1 MNEITSSAGKV
12 QFFQPSKDLMAVADV
27 IASGVA
33 LSRRDLTPER
43 VSEARAMI
51 ATADR
56 MLEPASPELIVAWLK
71 RLAPM
76 VRNAPSTQ
84 EDAWMF
90 SVHVADICDDIPAA
104 AFNEESRKAWIK
116 QGEKGTW
123 WPAVAELY
131 AHLKPFGDRAR
142 RQISGARRIVSAAAS
157 KPPETRQAPS
167 PEERAAVAAKM
178 EAFLREKSSQEAGGS
193 GGYEFGSSAQ
203 SERLRELAKGATVGA
218 SAPSA
223 SQRLAEYRQQLR
235 ANPDH
240 EEWLAPL
247 IAHLEGE
254 VARINSQS
262 ERRARQEA
270 MNGVLGRKTRKRD

>member
-84 EDAWMF
+84 EDAWRF

-142 RQISGARRIVSAAAS
+142 RQISGARRIVSAATS
-157 KPPETRQAPS
+157 KPPEARQAPS

-178 EAFLREKSSQEAGGS
+178 EAFIREKSSQEAREEAERKFGMWVPEGAQNAS
-193 GGYEFGSSAQ
+193 GRDLIELLRGVIPSLSGLHREIVE
-203 SERLRELAKGATVGA
+203 ERVEMMMKRD
-218 SAPSA
+218 
-223 SQRLAEYRQQLR
+223 RMLAEMQRR
-235 ANPDH
+235 D
-240 EEWLAPL
+240 
-247 IAHLEGE
+247 E
-254 VARINSQS
+254 V
-262 ERRARQEA
+262 
-270 MNGVLGRKTRKRD
+270 